1 MEARI
6 FHLFLL
12 AQKEASCC
20 VCCAVHAAAVLLY
33 ILLPQQEKND
43 SNFHSVY
50 TSQAWQPIKRF
61 INREAFYWTF
71 QEKRQ
76 RIGWNVSGMTKAQ
89 RLVLFYTICDCISI
103 FWKAVSEKKRKILQA
118 F

>member
-20 VCCAVHAAAVLLY
+20 AVHDAAVLLY

-61 INREAFYWTF
+61 INREAIYWTF

-76 RIGWNVSGMTKAQ
+76 RIGWNVSAMTKAQ
-89 RLVLFYTICDCISI
+89 QLVLFYTILWFLFLSFEKQFTKNIS
-103 FWKAVSEKKRKILQA
+103 
-118 F
+118 